1 MAATDIARRAK
12 RRGDALIWAL
22 YGIGFLPALW
32 SFYLGSTGGL
42 GADPVKE
49 FEHRLGL
56 WTLRFLILTLMV
68 SPLREIFSINLLR
81 YRRALGLLAFYYG
94 VMHFSV
100 YMILDQALDLNAVI
114 ADIVKR
120 PFITIGMASLLILV
134 PLAVTSNAWSIRRM
148 GRDWARLHRLIYVAA
163 AGGAIHFIL
172 SVKSWPAEPV
182 IYAAI
187 VTVLLAWR
195 IVRPSFLRW
204 RRSARAAAQRPT
216 RRTSPNQ
223 SCLSK

>member
-1 MAATDIARRAK
+1 MALTDVARLAK

-22 YGIGFLPALW
+22 YGAGLLPALW
-32 SFYLGSTGGL
+32 YFYLGSTGGL
-42 GADPVKE
+42 GADPVKT
-49 FEHRLGL
+49 FERHLGL
-56 WTLRFLILTLMV
+56 WTLRFLILTLTV
-68 SPLREIFSINLLR
+68 SPLREIFSINLIR

-94 VMHFSV
+94 VMHFSA
-100 YMILDQALDLNAVI
+100 YMILDQALDLNTVI

-120 PFITIGMASLLILV
+120 PFITIGMASLALLI
-134 PLAVTSNAWSIRRM
+134 PLAVTSNAWSIRRL
-148 GRDWARLHRLIYVAA
+148 GRNWMKLHRLIYVAA

-187 VTVLLAWR
+187 VTILLAWR

-204 RRSARAAAQRPT
+204 RRSTQTKAPRPARSA
-216 RRTSPNQ
+216 S
-223 SCLSK
+223 

>member
-100 YMILDQALDLNAVI
+100 YMILDQALDLNAVL

-148 GRDWARLHRLIYVAA
+148 GRNWTRLHRLIYVAA

-187 VTVLLAWR
+187 VTVLLTWR

>member
-1 MAATDIARRAK
+1 MAVIDIARRVK
-12 RRGDALIWAL
+12 RRSDALIWAL
-22 YGIGFLPALW
+22 YGVGLLPALW

-94 VMHFSV
+94 LMHFSV
-100 YMILDQALDLNAVI
+100 YMILDQALDLNTVI
-114 ADIVKR
+114 ADIIKR

-134 PLAVTSNAWSIRRM
+134 PLAVTSNSWSIRRL
-148 GRDWARLHRLIYVAA
+148 GANWTKLHRLIYVAA

-172 SVKSWPAEPV
+172 SVKSWPAEPI
-182 IYAAI
+182 IYASI
-187 VTVLLAWR
+187 VAVLLAWR
-195 IVRPSFLRW
+195 VVRPFFLRW
-204 RRSARAAAQRPT
+204 RRSTRTNAPRPAGSASSS
-216 RRTSPNQ
+216 RS
-223 SCLSK
+223 LF

>member
-148 GRDWARLHRLIYVAA
+148 GRGWIRLHRLIYVAA

-216 RRTSPNQ
+216 RSTSPNQ
-223 SCLSK
+223 TYLSK